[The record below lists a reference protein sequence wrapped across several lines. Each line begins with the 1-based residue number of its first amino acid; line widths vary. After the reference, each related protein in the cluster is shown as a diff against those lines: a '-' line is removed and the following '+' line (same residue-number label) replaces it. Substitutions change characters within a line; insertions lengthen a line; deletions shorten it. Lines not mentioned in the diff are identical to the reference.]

1 MVVQLNSNR
10 TGSIMWHIDPGSEKL
25 LIIDPD
31 LASEVGDHIA
41 HFNGSP
47 RKEGRPTY

>member
-1 MVVQLNSNR
+1 
-10 TGSIMWHIDPGSEKL
+10 MWQIDPESEKL
-25 LIIDPD
+25 LIFDPD

-41 HFNGSP
+41 HFNVSA